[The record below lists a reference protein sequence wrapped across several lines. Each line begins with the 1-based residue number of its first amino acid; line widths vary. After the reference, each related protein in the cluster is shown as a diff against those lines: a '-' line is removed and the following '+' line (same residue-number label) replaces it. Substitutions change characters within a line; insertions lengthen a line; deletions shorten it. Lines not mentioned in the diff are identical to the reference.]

1 MSTKTLISVEQFAQ
15 MRTGETEDY
24 ELVDGELIP
33 LSGATYRHNI
43 IRDHLVFLMWSYF
56 KTAASGQAVS
66 ETACRITNETVR
78 IPDLSVFLG
87 EDR

>member
-1 MSTKTLISVEQFAQ
+1 MSTKALMTVEQFACLI
-15 MRTGETEDY
+15 TPDTEKY

-33 LSGATYRHNI
+33 LSGATCRHNI
-43 IRDHLVFLMWSYF
+43 IRDYLVFLMWSYF